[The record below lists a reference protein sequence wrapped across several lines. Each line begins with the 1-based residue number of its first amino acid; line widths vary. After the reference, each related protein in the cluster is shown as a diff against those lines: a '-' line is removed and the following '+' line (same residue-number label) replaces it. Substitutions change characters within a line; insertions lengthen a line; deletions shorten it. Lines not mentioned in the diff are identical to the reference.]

1 MSQELL
7 KKELLTFLI
16 SIFENGDF
24 CILIIQ
30 CTGKHQSNTRKAPAY
45 ARNTLA
51 NNTIAVPTVIDLAV
65 LEFVAVGTDCK
76 AFLSSSVKG
85 GERHTVTS
93 VRKTTF
99 CLCYARSAF
108 LWQITSFLARI
119 GDIHTRRN
127 DVFLPACVCRQRN
140 RTCTEIRPHLPLPDM
155 NRTLQNAL
163 NMDDEQ
169 HNDHSVRSHLFH
181 NPLDSK
187 PL

>member
-1 MSQELL
+1 M
-7 KKELLTFLI
+7 
-16 SIFENGDF
+16 
-24 CILIIQ
+24 IIQ

-51 NNTIAVPTVIDLAV
+51 NDTIAVPAVIDLAV

-108 LWQITSFLARI
+108 LWQITSFLVRI
-119 GDIHTRRN
+119 G
-127 DVFLPACVCRQRN
+127 VFHAAERCFPSGVCMSPKELHGDS
-140 RTCTEIRPHLPLPDM
+140 TAPLPDM

-169 HNDHSVRSHLFH
+169 HNDHSVRSHIFH

>member
-1 MSQELL
+1 MKEWCIPETFFSEINNRQNLNAIVTRIV

-30 CTGKHQSNTRKAPAY
+30 CTGKHQSNTREAPAY

-51 NNTIAVPTVIDLAV
+51 NDTIAVPTVIDLAV

-93 VRKTTF
+93 VRKTTL

-127 DVFLPACVCRQRN
+127 DVFLPSCVCRQRN
-140 RTCTEIRPHLPLPDM
+140 RTLAGHEPHFTKCAKHG
-155 NRTLQNAL
+155 R
-163 NMDDEQ
+163 
-169 HNDHSVRSHLFH
+169 
-181 NPLDSK
+181 
-187 PL
+187 